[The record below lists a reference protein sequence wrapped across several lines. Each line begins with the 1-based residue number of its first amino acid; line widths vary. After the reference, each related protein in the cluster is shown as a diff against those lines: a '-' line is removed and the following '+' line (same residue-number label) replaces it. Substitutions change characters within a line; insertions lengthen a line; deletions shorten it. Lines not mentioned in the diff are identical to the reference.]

1 MGCALSGLAPKVL
14 MDQLSILGK
23 GMLEWLY
30 LCEC

>member
-1 MGCALSGLAPKVL
+1 MGCALSGLVLKVL
-14 MDQLSILGK
+14 MGKLSILGK